1 MWASAPRFLRR
12 PKENPISMRQH
23 VIPSTPSAPD
33 TERRRAE
40 RPDFADTQPDFAPAL
55 DDDGELEDTQPS
67 IGLPPLADEAF
78 YDSPTLPGIQ
88 LHPVAA
94 GDHEGSP
101 GPVRDGQWD
110 RVLAAVALAVRRV
123 FTSHSS

>member
-1 MWASAPRFLRR
+1 MR
-12 PKENPISMRQH
+12 PH
-23 VIPSTPSAPD
+23 VIPSTHSAPD

-40 RPDFADTQPDFAPAL
+40 RSAFADTQPDFAPAFD

-88 LHPVAA
+88 LQPVAT

-101 GPVRDGQWD
+101 GPLRDGQWD
-110 RVLAAVALAVRRV
+110 RVLAAVAHAVRRV
-123 FTSHSS
+123 FASHSS